1 MRSDGPLG
9 VCRAESVPHLAQDLR
24 LAEDHGI
31 QSRRDLEQVLC
42 RVVLVVGVERL
53 GELLRRDL
61 AGLGEDPLE
70 RKESR
75 VIRANPR
82 VDLDPVAGRE
92 DDGLVDL
99 GLVDERAIGLW
110 EIVGDEGQAL
120 QELHPGPPV
129 RHAQR
134 EDRHQCA
141 TARSASTAL
150 RCS

>member
-9 VCRAESVPHLAQDLR
+9 VGLAEGVPHLAQDLR

-31 QSRRDLEQVLC
+31 QPGRDLEKVLR

-53 GELLRRDL
+53 RELLRRDL
-61 AGLGEDPLE
+61 TGLGEDPLQRE
-70 RKESR
+70 ESR
-75 VIRANPR
+75 VIRADPR
-82 VDLDPVAGRE
+82 VDLDAVAGRE

-99 GLVDERAIGLW
+99 GLVHERAIGLG

-120 QELHPGPPV
+120 QELHPGSPV
-129 RHAQR
+129 RHAER
-134 EDRHQCA
+134 EDRHQCP